1 MSSSVWRRAPE
12 RLIEGAHF
20 ARSSGVASTRISG
33 AMQQE

>member
-20 ARSSGVASTRISG
+20 ARPSGVASTRIPG